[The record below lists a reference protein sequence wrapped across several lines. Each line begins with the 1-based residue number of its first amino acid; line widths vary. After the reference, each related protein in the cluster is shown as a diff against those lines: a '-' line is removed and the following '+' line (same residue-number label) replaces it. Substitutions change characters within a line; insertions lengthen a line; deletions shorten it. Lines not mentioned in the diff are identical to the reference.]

1 MNSSSLASIVEF
13 SSQSLV
19 VILSG
24 GGGNQVGFRWTSE
37 SGANSN
43 SPFELP
49 FVTTT
54 NYLQGGGES
63 GGVVWK
69 ESEAKERST
78 FVFNFENSG
87 DGSGKDSKVKSSVNL
102 DLVID
107 FDACSSQD
115 PCECSYLGLFEVLA
129 GGVLREVTR

>member
-1 MNSSSLASIVEF
+1 MASIVEF

-24 GGGNQVGFRWTSE
+24 GGNQVGFSWTSE
-37 SGANSN
+37 SGAN

-69 ESEAKERST
+69 ESETKERST
-78 FVFNFENSG
+78 FVFNFDGGKNSNAAE
-87 DGSGKDSKVKSSVNL
+87 STSVSL
-102 DLVID
+102 DVEID
-107 FDACSSQD
+107 FDACASRD
-115 PCECSYLGLFEVLA
+115 PCECSYFGLFEVLTD
-129 GGVLREVTR
+129 GFLREVTR

>member
-1 MNSSSLASIVEF
+1 MHSIVEF

-24 GGGNQVGFRWTSE
+24 GGNQVGFSWTSE
-37 SGANSN
+37 TGADS
-43 SPFELP
+43 SFELP

-69 ESEAKERST
+69 ESETKERST

-87 DGSGKDSKVKSSVNL
+87 DGSGKNSKLESSVNL
-102 DLVID
+102 DLAID
-107 FDACSSQD
+107 FDACSSKD
-115 PCECSYLGLFEVLA
+115 PCECSYLGLFEVMA
-129 GGVLREVTR
+129 DGILREVTR

>member
-1 MNSSSLASIVEF
+1 MASIVEF

-19 VILSG
+19 IILS
-24 GGGNQVGFRWTSE
+24 GGGNQVGFSWTSE
-37 SGANSN
+37 SGAN

-69 ESEAKERST
+69 ESETKERST
-78 FVFNFENSG
+78 FVSNFENSG
-87 DGSGKDSKVKSSVNL
+87 DGSGKDSKVGSSVNL
-102 DLVID
+102 DLAID
-107 FDACSSQD
+107 FDACSSQNL
-115 PCECSYLGLFEVLA
+115 CECSYLGLFEVMTD
-129 GGVLREVTR
+129 GILREVTR

>member
-1 MNSSSLASIVEF
+1 MASIVEF

-24 GGGNQVGFRWTSE
+24 GGGNQVGFSWTSE
-37 SGANSN
+37 SGANS
-43 SPFELP
+43 PFEIP

-54 NYLQGGGES
+54 NYLEGGGDS
-63 GGVVWK
+63 WGVVWK
-69 ESEAKERST
+69 ESETKERST

-87 DGSGKDSKVKSSVNL
+87 DGSGKDSKVVSSVNL
-102 DLVID
+102 DLAID
-107 FDACSSQD
+107 FDVCPSQD
-115 PCECSYLGLFEVLA
+115 PCECSYLGLFEIIA

>member
-1 MNSSSLASIVEF
+1 MHSIVEF

-24 GGGNQVGFRWTSE
+24 GGNQVGFSWTSE
-37 SGANSN
+37 SGAN

-54 NYLQGGGES
+54 NYLQGGGDS

-69 ESEAKERST
+69 ESETKERST

-87 DGSGKDSKVKSSVNL
+87 DGSGKDSKVEASVNL
-102 DLVID
+102 DLTID
-107 FDACSSQD
+107 FDVCPSQD
-115 PCECSYLGLFEVLA
+115 PCECSYFGLFEVLTD
-129 GGVLREVTR
+129 GFLREVTR